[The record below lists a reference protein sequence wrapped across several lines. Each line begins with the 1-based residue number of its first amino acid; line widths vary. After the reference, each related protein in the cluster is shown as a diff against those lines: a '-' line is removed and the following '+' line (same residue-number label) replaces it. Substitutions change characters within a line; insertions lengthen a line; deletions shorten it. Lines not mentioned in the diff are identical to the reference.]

1 MSTRSS
7 GNIFLSCLV
16 LLALSF
22 VSKQSRAQHRA
33 GDLLQSRSWAIIG
46 TLDFKLGS
54 GNEIYPVFSDALKKQ
69 ANHDFELQG
78 YLIPIREGMK
88 QTRFL
93 LSTLPINQCFYCGKN
108 GVPIMI
114 LVEMA
119 EGVKFTY
126 KPIRVRGKLK
136 LKKVNIRDYPPIV
149 LSDAVLQK

>member
-7 GNIFLSCLV
+7 RNLFLSCLV
-16 LLALSF
+16 LLTISL
-22 VSKQSRAQHRA
+22 VSKQSRAQHRS
-33 GDLLQSRSWAIIG
+33 GDLLQSRSWDIIG
-46 TLDFKLGS
+46 TLDFKLGN
-54 GNEIYPVFSDALKKQ
+54 GNEIYPVFSDELKKY

-114 LVEMA
+114 LVEMP
-119 EGVKFTY
+119 EGIKFTY

-136 LKKVNIRDYPPIV
+136 LKRVNIRDYPPIV
-149 LSDAVLQK
+149 LSEAVLLK

>member
-7 GNIFLSCLV
+7 RNLFLSCLV
-16 LLALSF
+16 LLTISL
-22 VSKQSRAQHRA
+22 VSKQSRAQHRS
-33 GDLLQSRSWAIIG
+33 GDLLQSRSWDIIG
-46 TLDFKLGS
+46 TLDFKLGN
-54 GNEIYPVFSDALKKQ
+54 GNEIYPVFSDELKKY

-114 LVEMA
+114 LVEMP
-119 EGVKFTY
+119 EGIKFTY

-136 LKKVNIRDYPPIV
+136 LKRVNIRDYPPIV
-149 LSDAVLQK
+149 LLEAVLLK

>member
-1 MSTRSS
+1 
-7 GNIFLSCLV
+7 V
-16 LLALSF
+16 LFALSL
-22 VSKQSRAQHRA
+22 VSTQSTAQHRA
-33 GDLLQSRSWAIIG
+33 GDLLQSKSWDIIG

-54 GNEIYPVFSDALKKQ
+54 GNEIYPVFSDELKKY
-69 ANHDFELQG
+69 ANQDFELQG

-108 GVPIMI
+108 GVPIMT
-114 LVEMA
+114 LVEMP

-149 LSDAVLQK
+149 LLEAVLLK

>member
-1 MSTRSS
+1 MKSS
-7 GNIFLSCLV
+7 RDLFLSCLV
-16 LLALSF
+16 LLALSL

-33 GDLLQSRSWAIIG
+33 GDLLQSRSWDIIG
-46 TLDFKLGS
+46 TLDFKLGN
-54 GNEIYPVFSDALKKQ
+54 GNEIYPVFSDELKKH

-88 QTRFL
+88 QTHFL

-114 LVEMA
+114 LVEMS

-149 LSDAVLQK
+149 LSGAVLQK